1 MDDRY
6 LLEELLKRVLL
17 ARKAQRAYY
26 GYRARLDDP
35 MKRSY
40 LQESQRREVDLD
52 RTVDALGKVDPKLK
66 AIVIAIL
73 ER

>member
-1 MDDRY
+1 MNDRY
-6 LLEELLKRVLL
+6 LLEELLKKVLL
-17 ARKAQRAYY
+17 TRKAQRAYY

-52 RTVDALGKVDPKLK
+52 RAISEIAKVDLKLK
-66 AIVIAIL
+66 SIILAIQQG
-73 ER
+73 